1 MHVTMVAT
9 AWQMYELT
17 DSPFLVGLLGLARA
31 APQTMAL
38 LLGGLLADA
47 LDRRRLLE
55 FLQIGQCLVAVV
67 LAVISLLGLASPAA
81 LCVATV
87 FFALGTGLENPTRQS
102 LVPVLVPRS
111 VLASALAV
119 NNSQQKVA
127 TIVGPSMA
135 GVMLSVMDPGW
146 CYALD
151 AISRL
156 GLLVA
161 VWLVVPR
168 ATPGAPRG
176 AVSFK
181 ALAEGMA
188 YVWNDRIIAALL
200 ALDLL
205 ANMFGTPRALLP
217 IYARDI
223 LEVGPAGLG
232 FLYAAGAAGS
242 ISIAVVLS
250 FVGQV
255 QRPGLAVIAGLAVYG
270 LGNIL
275 FAVSTSFPLSL
286 ALLAITGAGDTYSA
300 IVRGTVNQLQVTDDL
315 RGRVLSVSS
324 MFTNSG
330 PLFGQFR
337 AGIVAE
343 AWTPVMAGVSGGL
356 VVLLG
361 CGVAAMSSQI
371 RAFEFRQAVTKQA

>member
-1 MHVTMVAT
+1 
-9 AWQMYELT
+9 
-17 DSPFLVGLLGLARA
+17 
-31 APQTMAL
+31 
-38 LLGGLLADA
+38 
-47 LDRRRLLE
+47 
-55 FLQIGQCLVAVV
+55 
-67 LAVISLLGLASPAA
+67 
-81 LCVATV
+81 
-87 FFALGTGLENPTRQS
+87 
-102 LVPVLVPRS
+102 
-111 VLASALAV
+111 
-119 NNSQQKVA
+119 
-127 TIVGPSMA
+127 
-135 GVMLSVMDPGW
+135 MDPGW